1 MLNIIGARKVWFA
14 LSGVLFIASIAA
26 IAVWG
31 LRFGIDFTG
40 GSITELHF
48 LDTRPD
54 ISLIAKSI
62 EKSGVEDAVL
72 QPAGDNDLFVRT
84 KTLDQAAH
92 QKMVEELV
100 ATFKTT
106 DNKPAVEERSFESI
120 GPTVG
125 AELKQKSWSAIAMVL
140 LAIILFIAWAFRK
153 VSEPVASWK
162 FGVCAVLALFHDVI
176 IPTGIF
182 AMLGHFLGYEIDTLF
197 VTAILTVLGFSV
209 HDTIVVFDRIRENL
223 IKHGGVSFAETVNVS
238 VNETMRR
245 SINTSFTVL
254 LVLLAVFFFG
264 GESTKNFVL
273 VLILGVFFGT
283 YSSIFIASPLLVAWQ
298 EWQRAKGKR

>member
-223 IKHGGVSFAETVNVS
+223 IKRGGASFAETVNVS
-238 VNETMRR
+238 VNETMTR

-298 EWQRAKGKR
+298 EWQKAKGKR